1 MDFVASL
8 VTYSDIK
15 SEIGQVI
22 SNLLLNALEATQQGD
37 CIAITFY
44 RRGGAEELAIQGW
57 TSD

>member
-1 MDFVASL
+1 MADYECGQYYKWIFVASL

-37 CIAITFY
+37 RIAII
-44 RRGGAEELAIQGW
+44 L
-57 TSD
+57 